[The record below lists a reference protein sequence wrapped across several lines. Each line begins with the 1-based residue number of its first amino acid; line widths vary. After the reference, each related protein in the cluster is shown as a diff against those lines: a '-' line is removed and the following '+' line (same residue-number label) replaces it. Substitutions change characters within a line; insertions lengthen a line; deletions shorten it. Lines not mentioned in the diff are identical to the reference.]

1 MTTYMAL
8 STVWIAV
15 LAAVITWA
23 LVKFIVEH
31 VDED

>member
-8 STVWIAV
+8 ATVWIAV
-15 LAAVITWA
+15 LAAVIVWA